1 MEPAPELA
9 TLLERII
16 ATFMNGDAT
25 AVIDAVAH
33 QTGSLVIGFDE
44 REWWEG
50 FDKIAAMFRVQTT
63 EAATLGVYPQPRI
76 EHLSAWREGSVGWVA
91 MQMVADSAPSNR
103 AARLTFVLHEEGAYW
118 RIVQWH
124 TSLPVSNEDVF
135 GVTMTTSLDEI
146 LVAAQGVDLPAASSR
161 DGAVT
166 IVFTDI
172 EGSTAQ
178 MEALGETR
186 WLDLLSWHDD
196 VVRRQTALFG
206 GTVVKNQGDGYML
219 AFPASGMAAAC
230 AVALQ
235 RALAPGWSDVAVP
248 VRIGMHSGNA
258 KTEGGDFFGR
268 TVVVAAR
275 VGAAAAS
282 GEILVT
288 EPVHDDVAAGFTFSP
303 GRSAPLKGLAD
314 EYEVFALDWK

>member
-9 TLLERII
+9 TLVERVIG
-16 ATFMNGDAT
+16 TMMSGDSA

-33 QTGSLVIGFDE
+33 QPGALVIGFDE

-50 FDKIAAMFRVQTT
+50 FDTISAIFRVQTT
-63 EAATLGVYPQPRI
+63 EVASLGLAPRPRV
-76 EHLSAWREGSVGWVA
+76 EHLSAWREGTVGWVA
-91 MQMVADSAPSNR
+91 LRMVADSDPSQR
-103 AARLTFVLHEEGAYW
+103 GARLTLVLHEEGAYW

-124 TSLPVSNEDVF
+124 TSLPVSNEDVL
-135 GVTMTTSLDEI
+135 GVTMTTSLDDL
-146 LVAAQGVDLPAASSR
+146 LVAVQGDDVPAASH
-161 DGAVT
+161 DGSAT
-166 IVFTDI
+166 IVFTDV
-172 EGSTAQ
+172 EGSTAL
-178 MEALGETR
+178 MESLGEGR
-186 WLDLLSWHDD
+186 WLELLEWHDD

-275 VGAAAAS
+275 VGAAAAA

-288 EPVHDDVAAGFTFSP
+288 QPVHDDIDASFTFSTA
-303 GRSAPLKGLAD
+303 RSEVLRGLAG
-314 EYEVFALDWK
+314 EYEVFALDWR